1 MLYLSFNDSGLDQAF
16 PRIEMVMKSLVSSY
30 LKPWLESRILWA
42 KSEWAFFFFFFINLT
57 PS

>member
-42 KSEWAFFFFFFINLT
+42 KSEWAFFINLT

>member
-30 LKPWLESRILWA
+30 LKLWLGKGILWV
-42 KSEWAFFFFFFINLT
+42 KSERVFFIKLI

>member
-30 LKPWLESRILWA
+30 LKLELGKRILWA
-42 KSEWAFFFFFFINLT
+42 KSERVFFIKLI

>member
-42 KSEWAFFFFFFINLT
+42 KSEWFFFFFFINLT